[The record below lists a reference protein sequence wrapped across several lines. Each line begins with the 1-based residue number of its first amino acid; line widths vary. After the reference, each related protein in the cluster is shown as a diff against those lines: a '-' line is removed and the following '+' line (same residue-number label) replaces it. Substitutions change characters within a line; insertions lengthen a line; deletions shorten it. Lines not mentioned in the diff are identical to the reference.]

1 MYPLLSVSPHNQE
14 YGGNAKHA
22 PNRKVFHYH
31 DLLRLV
37 KKKIV
42 ALSSECIQTEIT
54 KISIP
59 MDFIQIKVI
68 SYIKSN
74 TKTP

>member
-22 PNRKVFHYH
+22 PNRKVFHSH
-31 DLLRLV
+31 DFLQLV
-37 KKKIV
+37 KKTTV
-42 ALSSECIQTEIT
+42 ALSSEYIQVEFT

-59 MDFIQIKVI
+59 MDFI
-68 SYIKSN
+68 
-74 TKTP
+74 